1 MNNAE
6 VLTENS
12 QPVFNFMA
20 LCKLEIISQENISKG
35 IISWEKNSGVDNSK
49 GNHPLGNEEKVKA
62 KAFEKVEAEA
72 EAKGKAEDA
81 KADAE
86 AEAKAKGKEAHD
98 TFCKENLNLLQYR
111 LAYKNTNLSNLMFE
125 NRIP

>member
-20 LCKLEIISQENISKG
+20 LCKREITSQENISKG
-35 IISWEKNSGVDNSK
+35 IISWEKISGVDNSK
-49 GNHPLGNEEKVKA
+49 GNHPLENEEKVKA
-62 KAFEKVEAEA
+62 KAFEKVKA
-72 EAKGKAEDA
+72 EAKEKAEDA

-98 TFCKENLNLLQYR
+98 TFCKEN
-111 LAYKNTNLSNLMFE
+111 TNLSNLMFE